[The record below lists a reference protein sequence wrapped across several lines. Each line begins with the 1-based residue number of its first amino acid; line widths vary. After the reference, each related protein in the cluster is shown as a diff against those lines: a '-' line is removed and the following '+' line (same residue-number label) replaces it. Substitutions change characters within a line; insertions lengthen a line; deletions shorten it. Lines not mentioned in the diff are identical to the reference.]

1 MSLPPSL
8 ELCVVPGTHLVEG
21 MTPPASYKYIFFKKR
36 NPGFPIFRVIPP
48 PPPSRG
54 LWETQGELENLPS
67 TFVAENLFWQKVQVP
82 CLTEG
87 RGCQGWV
94 EREAQKRCW
103 SHEVSTIF
111 PKAAGSL
118 SILLLG
124 GVLSLPGVQS
134 RKEQTSLGQSLSL

>member
-1 MSLPPSL
+1 M
-8 ELCVVPGTHLVEG
+8 
-21 MTPPASYKYIFFKKR
+21 
-36 NPGFPIFRVIPP
+36 
-48 PPPSRG
+48 
-54 LWETQGELENLPS
+54 
-67 TFVAENLFWQKVQVP
+67 
-82 CLTEG
+82 
-87 RGCQGWV
+87 

-103 SHEVSTIF
+103 SHEVPTVF